1 MRASATIRPST
12 FNSSHDRTPWQQ
24 GRLSARPNRQH
35 RPTASI
41 HYPSTAPSMITVVDL
56 KKMFVRDGVP
66 LWAVDGL
73 SFQVVP
79 GEVYGLLGPN
89 GAGKTTTLRMILGL
103 IKPDGGFAEVD
114 GFRSSKSSDEIKA
127 RIGFVSAGAG
137 LYQWLSVRELLL
149 FFADAYGICEDDAQR
164 ELEKLSRV
172 LDLRGFLDQRCST
185 LSTGQKQRVVLAR
198 ALIHAPPIMLLDE
211 PTRGLD
217 VVGSQVIF
225 DYIRHLREEGKAV
238 IICTHR
244 LEQAER
250 VCDRFGMM
258 LRGKL
263 VSEGSLVE
271 LRERTNRA
279 NLVEMFLELLDLTG
293 AAAAAT
299 ELMEHDGQ

>member
-1 MRASATIRPST
+1 M
-12 FNSSHDRTPWQQ
+12 
-24 GRLSARPNRQH
+24 
-35 RPTASI
+35 
-41 HYPSTAPSMITVVDL
+41 
-56 KKMFVRDGVP
+56 
-66 LWAVDGL
+66 
-73 SFQVVP
+73 
-79 GEVYGLLGPN
+79 
-89 GAGKTTTLRMILGL
+89 
-103 IKPDGGFAEVD
+103 
-114 GFRSSKSSDEIKA
+114 
-127 RIGFVSAGAG
+127 
-137 LYQWLSVRELLL
+137 
-149 FFADAYGICEDDAQR
+149 
-164 ELEKLSRV
+164 